1 MIFWVTSWIS
11 CPSASTGFDPGIEGR
26 QDVYY
31 SICCIPTSAF
41 VEHTATV
48 PRTFVE
54 VQREIEKAARTLKET
69 KDPETRRALLKEMS
83 LLLKEA
89 DRINASPR

>member
-1 MIFWVTSWIS
+1 MIFWVSPWIS
-11 CPSASTGFDPGIEGR
+11 CPSASGIEGRIIDWR

-69 KDPETRRALLKEMS
+69 KDPEARRALLKEMS

>member
-1 MIFWVTSWIS
+1 
-11 CPSASTGFDPGIEGR
+11 
-26 QDVYY
+26 
-31 SICCIPTSAF
+31 

-54 VQREIEKAARTLKET
+54 VQREIEKAAPTLKET

>member
-1 MIFWVTSWIS
+1 M
-11 CPSASTGFDPGIEGR
+11 
-26 QDVYY
+26 
-31 SICCIPTSAF
+31 
-41 VEHTATV
+41 EHTATV

-69 KDPETRRALLKEMS
+69 KDPEARRALLKEMS

-89 DRINASPR
+89 DRITASLRVAVGGS